1 MDRLTFDIF
10 NRFIYWGYDM
20 SLWAKLFGSD
30 KVVEKTLEITDEAFY
45 TDQEEASD
53 RLARFDKKAKVLEAY
68 EPFKLAQRYLA
79 MIVLPPYALAWFVT
93 FCASFFVDTSKQI
106 DMLTSSTGIPAIAL
120 AISIFYFG
128 GGVVNSIR
136 K

>member
-1 MDRLTFDIF
+1 
-10 NRFIYWGYDM
+10 M
-20 SLWAKLFGSD
+20 SLWAKLFGSGNA
-30 KVVEKTLEITDEAFY
+30 VEKTLEITDEAFY

-93 FCASFFVDTSKQI
+93 FIFSFWVDVTKQI
-106 DMLTSSTGIPAIAL
+106 EMLTSSTGIPAIAL

-128 GGVVNSIR
+128 GGVLNSF
-136 K
+136 KGK